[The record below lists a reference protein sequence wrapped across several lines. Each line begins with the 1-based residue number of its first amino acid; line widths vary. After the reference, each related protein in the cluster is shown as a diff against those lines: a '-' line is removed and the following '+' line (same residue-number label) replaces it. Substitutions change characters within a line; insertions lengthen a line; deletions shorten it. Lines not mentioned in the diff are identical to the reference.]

1 MRRGSGEGFSYTL
14 PCLLDHRTGPEYHY
28 SPLAPPLLTVPRP
41 AAILNRPAGREND
54 VRTELLYILLFLSG
68 LFWALLGLA
77 YKVADH
83 HRCRTGSFSRILC
96 ASAGACCLLAA
107 LADRATPWHDWR
119 LWALGLGA
127 GVLFYLVLLLLMPI
141 YRMGPASVVWIVV
154 NLGILVPIFVSRLLF
169 QEPLYWFLDPL
180 LLALF
185 VLMLLAF
192 QRGMAQASETVPAQ
206 AWVFLLALVL
216 LLLSNGLLL
225 TFPKAQSE
233 WFDQQGKFGYLTVFY
248 FSAVLATLL
257 LDLVRRVPLRPTAWE
272 WKAGLLGGL
281 SGGIGMLFFITAT
294 ALPAAVQ
301 YSVNGGVSLLGG
313 VVLTTIFYKERFNA
327 MKVAGLALGTLVL
340 LGVVLR
346 GPLAARLQRL
356 PAVRAVTGQA
366 ATDVHMLPSP
376 SQE

>member
-1 MRRGSGEGFSYTL
+1 M
-14 PCLLDHRTGPEYHY
+14 
-28 SPLAPPLLTVPRP
+28 
-41 AAILNRPAGREND
+41 
-54 VRTELLYILLFLSG
+54 RTELLYILLFLSG
-68 LFWALLGLA
+68 LLWSLLGLA

-119 LWALGLGA
+119 LWALGVGA

-154 NLGILVPIFVSRLLF
+154 NLGILVPIFISRLLF
-169 QEPLYWFLDPL
+169 REPLYWFLDPL

-192 QRGMAQASETVPAQ
+192 QRGMAQASETAPAR
-206 AWVFLLALVL
+206 AWLFLLALVL

-225 TFPKAQSE
+225 TFPKAQAE
-233 WFDQQGKFGYLTVFY
+233 WFGQQGKFGYLTIFY
-248 FSAVLATLL
+248 FSAVLATLVS
-257 LDLVRRVPLRPTAWE
+257 DLARRIPLRPTAWE

-301 YSVNGGVSLLGG
+301 YSINGGVSLLGG
-313 VVLTTIFYKERFNA
+313 VVLTSIVYKERFNA
-327 MKVAGLALGTLVL
+327 MKAAGLALGTLVL

-346 GPLAARLQRL
+346 EPLAARLQQL
-356 PAVRAVTGQA
+356 PAVQAVTRQATTEGQGVS
-366 ATDVHMLPSP
+366 DPSR
-376 SQE
+376 E